1 MENLCWRDMC
11 QHLKEIQVAC
21 GPTESGLPKKQ
32 NRITAVRV
40 REAKR
45 ASWSRAKPRLLH
57 HSPFEINRCF
67 SKDLLSLSNVLF
79 QISQNG
85 FWQKHQEIGALRWW
99 TRSWIW
105 EPRMV
110 SRYDN
115 VTTKIY
121 IRCPVHWCLNRI
133 THADWWQNLKY
144 KSCMCVPVFFFNMS
158 SVISYLE
165 ICILSMPSISTCIHS
180 APKLRVGNVIFIWW
194 RRKDDELSDW
204 LRSTFE
210 FCRKEK
216 KKATQTSFR
225 LKQHLKQCILHVYP
239 VYFFIQDI
247 QNSKHKFYL
256 NGSKWV
262 RSPLF

>member
-45 ASWSRAKPRLLH
+45 ASWSRAKPRPLH

-144 KSCMCVPVFFFNMS
+144 KSCMCMPVFFLICPVWSHTWKYAFCQCPVYPLVFIQPLNWEWVMWF
-158 SVISYLE
+158 SYDGEGKMMNFQIGWGPL
-165 ICILSMPSISTCIHS
+165 LNF
-180 APKLRVGNVIFIWW
+180 AG
-194 RRKDDELSDW
+194 
-204 LRSTFE
+204 
-210 FCRKEK
+210 KEK
-216 KKATQTSFR
+216 KKQR
-225 LKQHLKQCILHVYP
+225 KHLL
-239 VYFFIQDI
+239 D
-247 QNSKHKFYL
+247 
-256 NGSKWV
+256 
-262 RSPLF
+262 